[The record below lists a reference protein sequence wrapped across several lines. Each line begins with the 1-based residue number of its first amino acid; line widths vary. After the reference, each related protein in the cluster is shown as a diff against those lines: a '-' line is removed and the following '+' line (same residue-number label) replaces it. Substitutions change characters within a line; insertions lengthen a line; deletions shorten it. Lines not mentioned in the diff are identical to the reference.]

1 MKAVVINN
9 LTHEIECICESPE
22 NFVTKKFYQFV
33 RSAMFCTAAQ
43 SNQNRDL
50 SAQVGENTYHMITRC
65 DYPDIT
71 ADFYINS
78 TLIRQMVVAC

>member
-22 NFVTKKFYQFV
+22 NFVTKKFYKFV

-43 SNQNRDL
+43 SIQNRDL
-50 SAQVGENTYHMITRC
+50 SVKVGEDTYHMITRC
-65 DYPDIT
+65 DYDIT
-71 ADFYINS
+71 ADFYING
-78 TLIRQMVVAC
+78 TMIRQMVIAC